1 MHRHRWRGDKGEVLG
16 GLTDI
21 PGIRVGK
28 ATVPIVPSAIIF
40 DLCIGDPGIRPTAS
54 MGYAACEQATAE
66 PVAEGSIG
74 AGTGA
79 TVGKAYGIEWAMK
92 GGVGTASQTF
102 PVGVVVAALLSS
114 IAGGMWSGTA
124 RSSLGPELHGVDSP
138 VRRICFVGGSSCK

>member
-102 PVGVVVAALLSS
+102 PVGVVVAALVVVNCWGDVVRDGKI
-114 IAGGMWSGTA
+114 IAGARDSGGGFA
-124 RSSLGPELHGVDSP
+124 G
-138 VRRICFVGGSSCK
+138 ICFVGGSSCK